1 MKYLIGFI
9 LLCTLGCQKS
19 KQKAIEP
26 SVVIGKAIEFS
37 GKSKLNENVLKFKFR
52 DYSYKAIPTCEG
64 FQFERLSI
72 TSPTRDIVKNGELK
86 RFYQDSVIK
95 LADTTAFSY
104 YKSVNSVH
112 YFTQLPL
119 RLVDDAVRSSYLG
132 EEEINGKA
140 YHKLKIK
147 FTENDGG
154 EDFEDAYMYWFD
166 TSDFSMDFIAYSF
179 LVNSGGLRFRKAI
192 NQRTI
197 DGVVFQDY
205 ENYNPKETPQELEDL
220 GQLWGSGDLELI
232 SKIENEN
239 VTLKSSVLN
248 CN

>member
-9 LLCTLGCQKS
+9 LLGMLGCQKS
-19 KQKAIEP
+19 EQKTIEP
-26 SVVIGKAIEFS
+26 SEVIEKAVEFS

-52 DYSYKAIPTCEG
+52 DYFYKAMPTCEG
-64 FQFERLSI
+64 LQFERLST
-72 TSPTRDIVKNGELK
+72 TSPTRDVVKNGKLT
-86 RFYQDSVIK
+86 RFYQDSIVK

-104 YKSVNSVH
+104 YESVNSVH

-119 RLVDDAVRSSYLG
+119 RLEDAAVRPSYLG
-132 EEEINGKA
+132 EEEINAKA
-140 YHKLKIK
+140 YHKLKVK
-147 FTENDGG
+147 FTENEGG
-154 EDFEDAYMYWFD
+154 EDFEDAYIYWFD
-166 TSDFSMDFIAYSF
+166 TSDFSMDFLAYSF
-179 LVNSGGLRFRKAI
+179 LVNGGGLRFRKAI

-205 ENYNPKETPQELEDL
+205 ENYKPKGTSQKLEDL
-220 GQLWGSGDLELI
+220 GQFWEKGDLELL

-239 VTLKSSVLN
+239 VTLEYSALN